1 MKKKPALLAVIAVLC
16 LQYFSCKESENPIV
30 TPPARTNVTGKVIGY
45 FFNQGLPDA
54 KVRIEDKFVITDSYG
69 NFVINDVQIPYTVY
83 ITDSVTNSGSVY
95 TGLSTSECWLPHF
108 RDGIYNMPEG
118 QINISL
124 SGVSGNSNNSK
135 VFFTDGNNV
144 NGIGSGLHCN
154 IYFADNQSAKGKVS
168 VLLYTSDAGG
178 AALSYDKFGYIDN
191 VTITP
196 GGNTNLVFTDSMLS
210 YNPPETR
217 VSGTITGFPSNG
229 YINAEFMFLSMS
241 PRKAN
246 YFATDC
252 FFGLIYGNTFN
263 LLIPSGLPV
272 NFYPIYFLE
281 FFDPNNN
288 GQLGR
293 VINLLPKAGGTGL
306 NIQIPAAPQITYPT
320 ENSQVDTNTVFS
332 SLAYTGPCI
341 FHFLFSDGTKSF
353 HLYTGNP
360 GISLF
365 YFRNLGIGMFA
376 PNSAITLSVNTIGN
390 FYYVDEYVN
399 PYFSN
404 VEQYSSIPVVQHYTM
419 KP

>member
-1 MKKKPALLAVIAVLC
+1 MKKKIVLLAVVALLTIC
-16 LQYFSCKESENPIV
+16 YFGCNENENPIV
-30 TPPARTNVTGKVIGY
+30 TTPKRTNVTGKVIGY

-241 PRKAN
+241 ARKGS
-246 YFATDC
+246 YFGNDC
-252 FFGLIYGNTFN
+252 SFGFISGNTFD

-281 FFDPNNN
+281 VFDRNNN
-288 GQLGR
+288 GQFGR
-293 VINLLPKAGGTGL
+293 VYNLLPKAGGT
-306 NIQIPAAPQITYPT
+306 NINIEIPTIPGMYVPP
-320 ENSQVDTNTVFS
+320 ENSLIDTNSIFS
-332 SLAYTGPCI
+332 YYDYFGPEI
-341 FHFLFSDGTKSF
+341 NHIIFSDSSKTI
-353 HLYTGNP
+353 HLYTTSQTV
-360 GISLF
+360 SLWPLA
-365 YFRNLGIGMFA
+365 YLGLGRFA
-376 PNSAITLSVNTIGN
+376 PNSNIIFSVNTIGKFN
-390 FYYVDEYVN
+390 NVDEYVN

-404 VEQYSSIPVVQHYTM
+404 VDQYSSIPVVQHYTM